1 MRYEETPFGFN
12 YGAAEVTRC
21 VSDEK
26 KGWVV
31 IQIETPKKDQR
42 IGIYVTKTGKVRV
55 YKNGKELTE

>member
-21 VSDEK
+21 ISDEK
-26 KGWVV
+26 KGWVMLH
-31 IQIETPKKDQR
+31 IETPKQDQH